1 MHGIV
6 RPPSAELGP
15 APDRLDAVKRKLHEY
30 RFMLLLVALPTL
42 IVAGYYYL
50 IATDQYE
57 TQADFVVRSQVS
69 KPSPTGIGSLISLG
83 GNASL
88 ASPDAESVIDYLK
101 STEAALHIER
111 STGLAKRF
119 SRSFIDRWSR
129 LGSATPSPEALR
141 AYYNKQV
148 ELKLDKETGIT
159 KVTVHAF
166 VPEDAY
172 AIANSLLKLG
182 EQRVNDLNQRS
193 NVDALTGTGRQ
204 LTEAED
210 ALRDIQIK
218 MTSFRRT
225 QSDIDPEASGKAQM
239 AMVTGITTT
248 LSAARAQLAGMRGI
262 ISPSSPQYIA
272 MAAKVRALESEVSQQ
287 GGKLVGQGGSIAS
300 SLGDYESLRVRQ
312 EFAEKRYE
320 FAAGAYQTAR
330 EEARRKQIYL
340 VRVVNP
346 NMPVQALFPERG
358 KIVLTVFCSLL
369 IAYGIGWLLISG
381 IREHA
386 NG

>member
-6 RPPSAELGP
+6 RPPSTELGP
-15 APDRLDAVKRKLHEY
+15 APDRLDAVKRKLYEY
-30 RFMLLLVALPTL
+30 RFLLLLVVLPTL
-42 IVAGYYYL
+42 IVATYYY
-50 IATDQYE
+50 AFASDQYE
-57 TQADFVVRSQVS
+57 TEADFVVRSQVS
-69 KPSPTGIGSLISLG
+69 KPSPTGIGSLISIG
-83 GNASL
+83 GASSL
-88 ASPDAESVIDYLK
+88 VSPDADSVIDYLK

-111 STGLAKRF
+111 STGLANRF
-119 SRSFIDRWSR
+119 TRSWIDPWSR
-129 LGSATPSPEALR
+129 LTANPSPEELR
-141 AYYNKQV
+141 SYYNNQV
-148 ELKLDKETGIT
+148 EFKLDKETGIT

-166 VPEDAY
+166 VPADSY
-172 AIANSLLKLG
+172 AIADSLLKLG
-182 EQRVNDLNQRS
+182 ELRVNEMNKRS
-193 NVDALTGTGRQ
+193 NSDALTGTGRQ

-210 ALRDIQIK
+210 ALRDVQVK
-218 MTSFRRT
+218 MTAFRRT
-225 QSDIDPEASGKAQM
+225 QSDIDPEASGRAQM
-239 AMVTGITTT
+239 AMVSGMTTT
-248 LSAARAQLAGMRGI
+248 LSAARAQLAAMHGI

-272 MAAKVRALESEVSQQ
+272 MSRKVRALESEVSQQ

-346 NMPVQALFPERG
+346 NMPVKALFPERG

-381 IREHA
+381 VREHA